1 MIDMSQVPESLTMSP
16 VPQTR
21 YYSLEE
27 YLTGEELAEDK
38 HEFYRGEIFLM
49 AGGSPGHNRIA
60 GNIFGQLYL
69 QLRGKPCQPY
79 NSDQR
84 IAVKKYPLHTYPDIS
99 VICGKLVLDT
109 LDKQAATNPHTLI
122 EVLSPSTESYNRG
135 LKFEFYRSLPSLQE
149 YILVAQDR
157 PAVDRFVR
165 QPSGQWL
172 LFDYHGLDATV
183 PLVEI
188 GCQLRLADIY
198 EGVEFGEEYV
208 ASPPE

>member
-1 MIDMSQVPESLTMSP
+1 MSTVPNS
-16 VPQTR
+16 Q

-27 YLTGEELAEDK
+27 YLAREEVAEEK

-49 AGGSPGHNRIA
+49 SGGSPRHNRIA
-60 GNIFGQLYL
+60 VNVLGQLYV

-99 VICGKLVLDT
+99 IICGKLVLDT
-109 LDKQAATNPHTLI
+109 ADKQAATNPHTLF
-122 EVLSPSTESYNRG
+122 EVLSPTTESYNRG
-135 LKFEFYRSLPSLQE
+135 RKFEFYRSLPSLQE

-165 QPSGQWL
+165 QESGQWL
-172 LFDYHGLDATV
+172 LFDYHGLDATI
-183 PLVEI
+183 PLPDL
-188 GCQLRLADIY
+188 GCELRLADIY
-198 EGVEFGEEYV
+198 EGVVFEEPQED
-208 ASPPE
+208 AAAGD

>member
-1 MIDMSQVPESLTMSP
+1 MSSVPKF
-16 VPQTR
+16 Q

-27 YLTGEELAEDK
+27 YLAREEVAEEK

-49 AGGSPGHNRIA
+49 SGGSPRHNRIA
-60 GNIFGQLYL
+60 VNVLGQLYV

-99 VICGKLVLDT
+99 IICGKLVLDT
-109 LDKQAATNPHTLI
+109 ADKQAATNPHTLF
-122 EVLSPSTESYNRG
+122 EVLSPTTESYNRG
-135 LKFEFYRSLPSLQE
+135 RKFEFYRSLPSLQE

-165 QPSGQWL
+165 QESGQWL
-172 LFDYHGLDATV
+172 LFDYHGLDATI
-183 PLVEI
+183 PLPDL
-188 GCQLRLADIY
+188 GCELRLADIY
-198 EGVEFGEEYV
+198 EGVVFEEPQED
-208 ASPPE
+208 AAAGD

>member
-1 MIDMSQVPESLTMSP
+1 MSTVPNS
-16 VPQTR
+16 Q

-27 YLTGEELAEDK
+27 YLAREEVAEEK

-49 AGGSPGHNRIA
+49 SGGSPGHNRIA

-99 VICGKLVLDT
+99 IICGKLVLDT
-109 LDKQAATNPHTLI
+109 ADKQAATNPHTLF
-122 EVLSPSTESYNRG
+122 EVLSPTTESYNRG
-135 LKFEFYRSLPSLQE
+135 RKFEFYRSLPSLQE

-165 QPSGQWL
+165 QESGQWL
-172 LFDYHGLDATV
+172 LFDYHGLDATI
-183 PLVEI
+183 PLPDLDCE
-188 GCQLRLADIY
+188 LRLADIY
-198 EGVEFGEEYV
+198 EGVVFEEPQED
-208 ASPPE
+208 AAAGD